1 MVAIFYKNE
10 KYTYYYVFLDQQK
23 LESIIWFG
31 NVAKRLRSFSFSTPP
46 FSNAGPGPETKILNC
61 STYFL
66 KLESSTEFQILNCST
81 DFRLLDCSTDFQ
93 ILNCSTDFWIFKSIF
108 FIFGPTIRFGQILQ
122 IKAKITI
129 TVGIVWVWNH
139 FSIFIALICCS
150 LVCLFNYVR
159 SPLSFQSCQAPY
171 ISADVI
177 LLT

>member
-31 NVAKRLRSFSFSTPP
+31 NVAKHLRSFSFSTPP

-81 DFRLLDCSTDFQ
+81 DFRLLNCSTDCQILNCSTDFRLLDCSTDFQ

-108 FIFGPTIRFGQILQ
+108 L
-122 IKAKITI
+122 
-129 TVGIVWVWNH
+129 
-139 FSIFIALICCS
+139 FSDQLSVSGRYYKLKLKS
-150 LVCLFNYVR
+150 LL
-159 SPLSFQSCQAPY
+159 LSE
-171 ISADVI
+171 
-177 LLT
+177 